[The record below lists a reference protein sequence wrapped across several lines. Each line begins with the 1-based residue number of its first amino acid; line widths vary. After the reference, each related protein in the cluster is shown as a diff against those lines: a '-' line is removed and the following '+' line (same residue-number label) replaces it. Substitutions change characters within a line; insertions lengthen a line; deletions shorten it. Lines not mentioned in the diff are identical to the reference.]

1 MKLQTKIPIASKQPK
16 IDYDSKIVLL
26 GSCFVENIGDKL
38 SYAKFQTLQNPFGI
52 LFHPK
57 AIENIIER
65 ALQDNSFTEEDVF
78 FKNER
83 WYCFEMHSSINAI
96 HKKDFL
102 VLINRKLA
110 ELKVYL
116 LNSTHIV
123 LTFGTAWVY
132 RFIKSQK
139 LVANCF
145 KIPQKEF
152 KKELLN
158 VSDIN
163 SSLSNVIS
171 LIKESNPKA
180 SIITTV
186 SPIRHLKDGFV
197 DNNLSK
203 AHLIT
208 AIHQVLSSES
218 LLKTLFYFPSYE
230 IMMDELR
237 DYRFYKEDMIHPNN
251 TAVSIILEAF
261 NKAWISSETE
271 PLQKAILAIQSSLK
285 HKPFNPNSEDH
296 LLFIKDLEAKISL
309 IKKDVPHIKF

>member
-1 MKLQTKIPIASKQPK
+1 
-16 IDYDSKIVLL
+16 
-26 GSCFVENIGDKL
+26 
-38 SYAKFQTLQNPFGI
+38 
-52 LFHPK
+52 
-57 AIENIIER
+57 
-65 ALQDNSFTEEDVF
+65 
-78 FKNER
+78 
-83 WYCFEMHSSINAI
+83 
-96 HKKDFL
+96 
-102 VLINRKLA
+102 LINRKLA
-110 ELKVYL
+110 ELKSYL

-132 RFIKSQK
+132 RFVKSQK

-152 KKELLN
+152 KKELLS

-171 LIKESNPKA
+171 LIKVNNPKA

-186 SPIRHLKDGFV
+186 SPVRHLKDGFV

-251 TAVSIILEAF
+251 TAVSIIWEAF
-261 NKAWISSETE
+261 NKAWISSKTE
-271 PLQKAILAIQSSLK
+271 PLQKAILAIQSGLK
-285 HKPFNPNSEDH
+285 HKPFNPNSKDH
-296 LLFIKDLEAKISL
+296 LLFIRNLEAKISL
-309 IKKDVPHIKF
+309 ITKDVPHIKF

>member
-1 MKLQTKIPIASKQPK
+1 
-16 IDYDSKIVLL
+16 
-26 GSCFVENIGDKL
+26 
-38 SYAKFQTLQNPFGI
+38 
-52 LFHPK
+52 
-57 AIENIIER
+57 
-65 ALQDNSFTEEDVF
+65 
-78 FKNER
+78 
-83 WYCFEMHSSINAI
+83 MHSSINASN
-96 HKKDFL
+96 KKDFL

-110 ELKVYL
+110 ELKSYL

-132 RFIKSQK
+132 RFVKSQK

-152 KKELLN
+152 KKELLS

-171 LIKESNPKA
+171 LIKDNNPKA
-180 SIITTV
+180 SIIKTV
-186 SPIRHLKDGFV
+186 SPVRHLKDGFV

-208 AIHQVLSSES
+208 AIHHFLSSES

-237 DYRFYKEDMIHPNN
+237 DYRFYKEDMMHPNQQ
-251 TAVSIILEAF
+251 AVNYIWEKFKNSSIDESCLDLMLRMD
-261 NKAWISSETE
+261 KLRSSI
-271 PLQKAILAIQSSLK
+271 A
-285 HKPFNPNSEDH
+285 HRPFNEDSTEYQNFKDGIAKEVLLVKEILPH
-296 LLFIKDLEAKISL
+296 LEL
-309 IKKDVPHIKF
+309 

>member
-1 MKLQTKIPIASKQPK
+1 MKLQTKIPIASNQPA

-65 ALQDNSFTEEDVF
+65 ALLDNSFTEEDVF
-78 FKNER
+78 FKNKR

-102 VLINRKLA
+102 VLINKKLA

-123 LTFGTAWVY
+123 LTYGSGWVY

-145 KIPQKEF
+145 KMPQKEF

-171 LIKESNPKA
+171 LIKEINPKA

-230 IMMDELR
+230 MMMDELR
-237 DYRFYKEDMIHPNN
+237 DYRFYEEDMIHPNN
-251 TAVSIILEAF
+251 TAVNIIWEAF
-261 NKAWISSETE
+261 NKAWISSETV
-271 PLQKAILAIQSSLK
+271 PLQKAILAIQSSLE
-285 HKPFNPNSEDH
+285 HKPFNPNSEDY
-296 LLFIKDLEAKISL
+296 LLFIRNLEAKISL

>member
-1 MKLQTKIPIASKQPK
+1 
-16 IDYDSKIVLL
+16 
-26 GSCFVENIGDKL
+26 
-38 SYAKFQTLQNPFGI
+38 
-52 LFHPK
+52 
-57 AIENIIER
+57 
-65 ALQDNSFTEEDVF
+65 
-78 FKNER
+78 
-83 WYCFEMHSSINAI
+83 MHSSINAI

-102 VLINRKLA
+102 VLINKKLA

-123 LTFGTAWVY
+123 LTYGSGWVY

-152 KKELLN
+152 KKELLS

-230 IMMDELR
+230 MMMDELR

-251 TAVSIILEAF
+251 TAVNIIWEAF
-261 NKAWISSETE
+261 NKAWISSETV
-271 PLQKAILAIQSSLK
+271 PLQKAILAIQSSLE

-296 LLFIKDLEAKISL
+296 LLFIRNLEAKISL
-309 IKKDVPHIKF
+309 ITKDVPHIKF

>member
-1 MKLQTKIPIASKQPK
+1 MKLQTKIPIASNQPA

-65 ALQDNSFTEEDVF
+65 ALLDNSFTEEDVF
-78 FKNER
+78 FKNKR

-102 VLINRKLA
+102 VLINKKLA

-123 LTFGTAWVY
+123 LTYGSGWVY

-145 KIPQKEF
+145 KMPQKEF

-171 LIKESNPKA
+171 LIKEINPKA

-230 IMMDELR
+230 MMMDELR
-237 DYRFYKEDMIHPNN
+237 DYRFYEEDMIHPNN
-251 TAVSIILEAF
+251 TAVNIIWEAF
-261 NKAWISSETE
+261 NKAWISSETV
-271 PLQKAILAIQSSLK
+271 PLQKAILAIQSSLE

-296 LLFIKDLEAKISL
+296 LLFIRNLEAKISL
-309 IKKDVPHIKF
+309 ITKDVPHIKF